1 VSGGVGPRRFFL
13 FFAMATSSTP
23 PPTGDNI
30 AASAI
35 FKKFL
40 ASAESYIK
48 QPTRLKKL
56 LLDAFNKA
64 REKKEIGTLAHEAW
78 ETLQSLFRLIKLS
91 AAGEYTGVPT
101 TTVVAAVA
109 VLIYF
114 LSPIDLIPD
123 FIPVVG
129 LLDDM
134 ALVAWF
140 STSIKHELDKFHEW
154 EATKASTVVTDEE
167 LYQSRGAQAS
177 SYASQAPASPASSGE
192 QWPSSQASAKNAGT
206 IELPSAPAGTGQS
219 ATDAGLGSPTSSV
232 TEPVHD
238 AGPDGPAPDLSGVDD
253 IANVSDGSRDGN
265 AGQRND
271 TGGNNR

>member
-1 VSGGVGPRRFFL
+1 
-13 FFAMATSSTP
+13 MATYNSP
-23 PPTGDNI
+23 PSGNDV
-30 AASAI
+30 AGSKF

-40 ASAESYIK
+40 ATAENYIQ

-56 LLDAFNKA
+56 LTDAYQKA
-64 REKKEIGTLAHEAW
+64 SEKKELGTLAHEAW
-78 ETLQSLFRLIKLS
+78 DTLQSLFRLIKLS
-91 AAGEYTGVPT
+91 ISGEYTELPT
-101 TTVVAAVA
+101 STVVAAVA

-140 STSIKHELDKFHEW
+140 STSIKHELDKFHTW
-154 EATKASTVVTDEE
+154 EAAKAATVVSDEE
-167 LYQSRGAQAS
+167 LWKNR
-177 SYASQAPASPASSGE
+177 PATSTPALAMSTTN
-192 QWPSSQASAKNAGT
+192 QSAKTTGT
-206 IELPSAPAGTGQS
+206 STGTYPTAPTGTNQS
-219 ATDAGLGSPTSSV
+219 ATDAGLGSPTSSITKPISDV
-232 TEPVHD
+232 
-238 AGPDGPAPDLSGVDD
+238 GPDGPLPEPTTESAKRAGVDD

-265 AGQRND
+265 AGQHND

>member
-1 VSGGVGPRRFFL
+1 
-13 FFAMATSSTP
+13 MASTTTP
-23 PPTGDNI
+23 PPNGKDI
-30 AASAI
+30 AASVI

-40 ASAESYIK
+40 AAAEGYIK

-64 REKKEIGTLAHEAW
+64 REKKDVGTLAHEAW

-91 AAGEYTGVPT
+91 ASGEYTGVPA

-114 LSPIDLIPD
+114 LSPLDLIPD

-154 EATKASTVVTDEE
+154 EATKNATVVADDE
-167 LYQSRGAQAS
+167 LYKNRGAAS
-177 SYASQAPASPASSGE
+177 STEWRTGATIVPTAPASPTTN
-192 QWPSSQASAKNAGT
+192 QSAKNAGT
-206 IELPSAPAGTGQS
+206 VELPAAPAGSNQT
-219 ATDAGLGSPTSSV
+219 ATDAGLGSPTSA
-232 TEPVHD
+232 TTAPIHD
-238 AGPDGPAPDLSGVDD
+238 IGPDGPLPEPKGDD
-253 IANVSDGSRDGN
+253 VAKTSDGSRDGN
-265 AGQRND
+265 RDQPTDA
-271 TGGNNR
+271 GGNVR

>member
-1 VSGGVGPRRFFL
+1 
-13 FFAMATSSTP
+13 MASTTTP
-23 PPTGDNI
+23 PPSGKDI
-30 AASAI
+30 AASVL

-40 ASAESYIK
+40 AAAEGYIT
-48 QPTRLKKL
+48 QPSRLKKL
-56 LLDAFNKA
+56 LVDAFNKA
-64 REKKEIGTLAHEAW
+64 REKKDVGTLAHEAW

-91 AAGEYTGVPT
+91 AAGEYTGVPA

-154 EATKASTVVTDEE
+154 EATKNATVVADDELFQTRGADGGTEWRSAPTASTTN
-167 LYQSRGAQAS
+167 Q
-177 SYASQAPASPASSGE
+177 
-192 QWPSSQASAKNAGT
+192 SAKNAGT
-206 IELPSAPAGTGQS
+206 IELPTAPAGSNQS
-219 ATDAGLGSPTSSV
+219 ATDAGLGRYPARRASMILPTSAIARVMATGASA
-232 TEPVHD
+232 TMR
-238 AGPDGPAPDLSGVDD
+238 AAMCASGY
-253 IANVSDGSRDGN
+253 
-265 AGQRND
+265 
-271 TGGNNR
+271 

>member
-1 VSGGVGPRRFFL
+1 
-13 FFAMATSSTP
+13 MATTNSP
-23 PPTGDNI
+23 PPSGDNI

-40 ASAESYIK
+40 AAAEGYIK

-78 ETLQSLFRLIKLS
+78 DTLQSLFRLIKLS
-91 AAGEYTGVPT
+91 ASGEYTGVPT
-101 TTVVAAVA
+101 ATVVAAVA

-114 LSPIDLIPD
+114 ISPIDLIPD

-154 EATKASTVVTDEE
+154 EATKASTLVADDE
-167 LYQSRGAQAS
+167 LYKTRGAE
-177 SYASQAPASPASSGE
+177 ASPST
-192 QWPSSQASAKNAGT
+192 QWQTRSAAATNQSAKSAGT
-206 IELPSAPAGTGQS
+206 IELPSAPAGSDQS
-219 ATDAGLGSPTSSV
+219 ATDAGLGSPTS
-232 TEPVHD
+232 TTARPIHD
-238 AGPDGPAPDLSGVDD
+238 AGAD
-253 IANVSDGSRDGN
+253 IAPTGQPTTDATANTTDGSRDGN
-265 AGQRND
+265 ND
-271 TGGNNR
+271 REATGGNVR

>member
-1 VSGGVGPRRFFL
+1 
-13 FFAMATSSTP
+13 MASTTTP
-23 PPTGDNI
+23 PPNGKDI
-30 AASAI
+30 AASVI

-40 ASAESYIK
+40 AAAEGYVK

-56 LLDAFNKA
+56 LIDAFNKA
-64 REKKEIGTLAHEAW
+64 REKKDVGTLAHEAW

-91 AAGEYTGVPT
+91 AAGEYTGVPA

-154 EATKASTVVTDEE
+154 EATKSATVVADDELYKNRGAASGSEWRTGATVVTTN
-167 LYQSRGAQAS
+167 Q
-177 SYASQAPASPASSGE
+177 
-192 QWPSSQASAKNAGT
+192 SAKNAGT
-206 IELPSAPAGTGQS
+206 VELPTAPAGSDQT
-219 ATDAGLGSPTSSV
+219 ATDAGLGSPTSS
-232 TEPVHD
+232 TTAPIHD
-238 AGPDGPAPDLSGVDD
+238 IGPDGPLPEPKGNDV
-253 IANVSDGSRDGN
+253 ANTSDGSRDGN
-265 AGQRND
+265 RDQPTDA
-271 TGGNNR
+271 GGNVR

>member
-1 VSGGVGPRRFFL
+1 
-13 FFAMATSSTP
+13 MATTSSP
-23 PPTGDNI
+23 PPSGDNI
-30 AASAI
+30 AASVL

-40 ASAESYIK
+40 ASAEGYVK

-114 LSPIDLIPD
+114 ISPIDLIPD

-167 LYQSRGAQAS
+167 LTQTRGAQAS
-177 SYASQAPASPASSGE
+177 SFASQASHPKASPASPGE
-192 QWPSSQASAKNAGT
+192 QWPRSEASAKNAGT

-232 TEPVHD
+232 TEPVHG

>member
-1 VSGGVGPRRFFL
+1 
-13 FFAMATSSTP
+13 MATTSSTP
-23 PPTGDNI
+23 PTGDNV

-40 ASAESYIK
+40 AAAEGYIK

-78 ETLQSLFRLIKLS
+78 DTLQSLFRLIKLS
-91 AAGEYTGVPT
+91 ASGEYTGVPT
-101 TTVVAAVA
+101 ATVVAAVA

-154 EATKASTVVTDEE
+154 EAAKAATVVPDSE
-167 LYQSRGAQAS
+167 LYQTRGGQAS
-177 SYASQAPASPASSGE
+177 PSHE
-192 QWPSSQASAKNAGT
+192 QWQTRSAATTNQSAKSTGI
-206 IELPSAPAGTGQS
+206 IELPSAPAGSDQS
-219 ATDAGLGSPTSSV
+219 ATDAGLGSPTSS
-232 TEPVHD
+232 TARPVHE
-238 AGPDGPAPDLSGVDD
+238 AGADVQPGDQSATDTVG
-253 IANVSDGSRDGN
+253 NTTDGSRDGN
-265 AGQRND
+265 DGRQA
-271 TGGNNR
+271 TGGNVR

>member
-1 VSGGVGPRRFFL
+1 
-13 FFAMATSSTP
+13 MATTSTP
-23 PPTGDNI
+23 PAGDNI

-40 ASAESYIK
+40 ASAENYLK

-64 REKKEIGTLAHEAW
+64 REKKEIGALAHEAW
-78 ETLQSLFRLIKLS
+78 DTLQSLFRLIKLS
-91 AAGEYTGVPT
+91 VAGEYTGVPT

-114 LSPIDLIPD
+114 LSPIDLVPD

-154 EATKASTVVTDEE
+154 EATKASTIVSDDE
-167 LYQSRGAQAS
+167 LYTNRGA
-177 SYASQAPASPASSGE
+177 APATSQPATAGARSLGAMPPN
-192 QWPSSQASAKNAGT
+192 QSAKNAGT
-206 IELPSAPAGTGQS
+206 TNLPTAPAGTGQS
-219 ATDAGLGSPTSSV
+219 ATDAGLGSPGSSTTS
-232 TEPVHD
+232 PVH
-238 AGPDGPAPDLSGVDD
+238 
-253 IANVSDGSRDGN
+253 N
-265 AGQRND
+265 AGADINRDAPSWGDVPGNTTEGTRDSND
-271 TGGNNR
+271 GRTATGGNVR

>member
-1 VSGGVGPRRFFL
+1 
-13 FFAMATSSTP
+13 MASTTTP
-23 PPTGDNI
+23 PPNGKDI
-30 AASAI
+30 AASVL

-40 ASAESYIK
+40 AAAEGYIT
-48 QPTRLKKL
+48 QPSRLKKL
-56 LLDAFNKA
+56 LVDAFNKA
-64 REKKEIGTLAHEAW
+64 REKKDVGTLAHEAW

-91 AAGEYTGVPT
+91 AAGEYTGVPA

-154 EATKASTVVTDEE
+154 EATKNATVVADEE
-167 LYQSRGAQAS
+167 LFQTRGADGSTEWRTSAATAATTNQ
-177 SYASQAPASPASSGE
+177 
-192 QWPSSQASAKNAGT
+192 SAKNSGNS
-206 IELPSAPAGTGQS
+206 ELPTAPAGSDQT
-219 ATDAGLGSPTSSV
+219 ATDAGLGSPTSS
-232 TEPVHD
+232 TTAPIHD
-238 AGPDGPAPDLSGVDD
+238 IGPDGPLPEAQGVDD
-253 IANVSDGSRDGN
+253 IANISDSSRDGN
-265 AGQRND
+265 RGQRND
-271 TGGNNR
+271 AGGNVR

>member
-1 VSGGVGPRRFFL
+1 
-13 FFAMATSSTP
+13 MATTSTP
-23 PPTGDNI
+23 PPSGDNI

-40 ASAESYIK
+40 AAAESYIK

-78 ETLQSLFRLIKLS
+78 DTLQSLFRLIKLS

-114 LSPIDLIPD
+114 LSPIDLVPD

-154 EATKASTVVTDEE
+154 EATKAATVVSDDE
-167 LYQSRGAQAS
+167 LRQDRGAHAGSPAGLALGSPAQPQATHTK
-177 SYASQAPASPASSGE
+177 ASPASPGE
-192 QWPSSQASAKNAGT
+192 QWPHSEGSAKHAGT
-206 IELPSAPAGTGQS
+206 TELPSAPAGTGQS
-219 ATDAGLGSPTSSV
+219 ATDAGLGSPSSS
-232 TEPVHD
+232 TASPVHE
-238 AGPDGPAPDLSGVDD
+238 AGADVQPGDQSATDTT
-253 IANVSDGSRDGN
+253 ANTTDGSRDGN
-265 AGQRND
+265 DGRTA
-271 TGGNNR
+271 TGGNVR

>member
-1 VSGGVGPRRFFL
+1 
-13 FFAMATSSTP
+13 MATTSTP
-23 PPTGDNI
+23 PAGDNI

-40 ASAESYIK
+40 AAAENYIK

-64 REKKEIGTLAHEAW
+64 REKKEIGALAHEAW
-78 ETLQSLFRLIKLS
+78 DTLQSLFRLIKLS
-91 AAGEYTGVPT
+91 VAGEYTGVPT

-154 EATKASTVVTDEE
+154 EATKASTIVSDEE
-167 LYQSRGAQAS
+167 LRTNRGA
-177 SYASQAPASPASSGE
+177 APAPGQPATPGIRSLS
-192 QWPSSQASAKNAGT
+192 ATTNHSAKNAGT
-206 IELPSAPAGTGQS
+206 TDLPTAPAGTHQS
-219 ATDAGLGSPTSSV
+219 ATDAGLGSPSSS
-232 TEPVHD
+232 TASPVHN
-238 AGPDGPAPDLSGVDD
+238 AGPDVAGPGSAGVDD
-253 IANVSDGSRDGN
+253 FANVSDGSRDGN
-265 AGQRND
+265 TDMRND
-271 TGGNNR
+271 TGGNDR

>member
-1 VSGGVGPRRFFL
+1 
-13 FFAMATSSTP
+13 MATTNTP
-23 PPTGDNI
+23 PAGDNI

-91 AAGEYTGVPT
+91 VAGEYTGVPT

-154 EATKASTVVTDEE
+154 EATKASTMVSDDE
-167 LYQSRGAQAS
+167 LYSNRGE
-177 SYASQAPASPASSGE
+177 APNQPATAGARSLGAATN
-192 QWPSSQASAKNAGT
+192 QSAKNAGT
-206 IELPSAPAGTGQS
+206 TDLPTAPAGTGQS

-238 AGPDGPAPDLSGVDD
+238 AGPDGPSPDLSGVDD

-271 TGGNNR
+271 TGGNDR

>member
-1 VSGGVGPRRFFL
+1 
-13 FFAMATSSTP
+13 MATTSIP
-23 PPTGDNI
+23 PAGDNI

-40 ASAESYIK
+40 ASAENYIK

-78 ETLQSLFRLIKLS
+78 DTLQSLFRLIKLS
-91 AAGEYTGVPT
+91 VAGEYTGVPT

-114 LSPIDLIPD
+114 LSPIDLVPD
-123 FIPVVG
+123 FIPVIG

-154 EATKASTVVTDEE
+154 EATKASTIVSDEE
-167 LYQSRGAQAS
+167 LFSNRGTAPT
-177 SYASQAPASPASSGE
+177 ASQPATAGPRSLGAVASN
-192 QWPSSQASAKNAGT
+192 QSAKNAGT
-206 IELPSAPAGTGQS
+206 TNLPTAPAGTNQS

-232 TEPVHD
+232 TKPVHD
-238 AGPDGPAPDLSGVDD
+238 AGPDGPAAGSPGVDD

-271 TGGNNR
+271 TGGNDR

>member
-1 VSGGVGPRRFFL
+1 MFSPFFC
-13 FFAMATSSTP
+13 MATYNSP
-23 PPTGDNI
+23 PPSGNDV
-30 AASAI
+30 AGSVL

-40 ASAESYIK
+40 AAAESYIK
-48 QPTRLKKL
+48 QPSRLKTL
-56 LLDAFNKA
+56 LIDAFNKA

-91 AAGEYTGVPT
+91 ASGEYTGVPK

-154 EATKASTVVTDEE
+154 ESAKAATLVSDDELTKTGASDVTKPMRLEPWE
-167 LYQSRGAQAS
+167 TRSAS
-177 SYASQAPASPASSGE
+177 STNQ
-192 QWPSSQASAKNAGT
+192 SAKSTGT
-206 IELPSAPAGTGQS
+206 TNLPTAPAGTYQS
-219 ATDAGLGSPTSSV
+219 ATDAGLGSPSSSTTQPIHDRGADVGSDDRRTSDV
-232 TEPVHD
+232 
-238 AGPDGPAPDLSGVDD
+238 A
-253 IANVSDGSRDGN
+253 ANTTDGSRHPTDGRE
-265 AGQRND
+265 A
-271 TGGNNR
+271 TGGNVR

>member
-1 VSGGVGPRRFFL
+1 
-13 FFAMATSSTP
+13 MASTTTP
-23 PPTGDNI
+23 PPNGKDI
-30 AASAI
+30 AASAL

-40 ASAESYIK
+40 AAAEGYIT
-48 QPTRLKKL
+48 QPSRLKKL
-56 LLDAFNKA
+56 LVDAFNKA
-64 REKKEIGTLAHEAW
+64 REKKDVGTLAHEAW

-91 AAGEYTGVPT
+91 ASGEYTGVPA

-154 EATKASTVVTDEE
+154 EATKNATVVADEE
-167 LYQSRGAQAS
+167 LFQTRGADGSTEWRSASAMAS
-177 SYASQAPASPASSGE
+177 STNQ
-192 QWPSSQASAKNAGT
+192 SAKNSGT
-206 IELPSAPAGTGQS
+206 PALPTAPAGSDQT
-219 ATDAGLGSPTSSV
+219 ATDAGLGSPTSS
-232 TEPVHD
+232 TTAPIHD
-238 AGPDGPAPDLSGVDD
+238 IGPDGPLPEPQGDD
-253 IANVSDGSRDGN
+253 VANTSDGSRDGN
-265 AGQRND
+265 RGQHND
-271 TGGNNR
+271 TGGNVR

>member
-1 VSGGVGPRRFFL
+1 
-13 FFAMATSSTP
+13 MASTTTP
-23 PPTGDNI
+23 PPNGKDI
-30 AASAI
+30 AASAL

-40 ASAESYIK
+40 AAAEGYIT
-48 QPTRLKKL
+48 QPSRLKKL
-56 LLDAFNKA
+56 LVDAFNKA
-64 REKKEIGTLAHEAW
+64 REKKDVGTLAHEAW

-91 AAGEYTGVPT
+91 AAGEYTGVPD

-154 EATKASTVVTDEE
+154 EATKNATVVADEE
-167 LYQSRGAQAS
+167 LFQTRGADGSTEWRSAS
-177 SYASQAPASPASSGE
+177 ATAATTNQ
-192 QWPSSQASAKNAGT
+192 SAKNTGT
-206 IELPSAPAGTGQS
+206 PALPTAPAGSDQT
-219 ATDAGLGSPTSSV
+219 ATDAGLGSPTSS
-232 TEPVHD
+232 TTAPIHD
-238 AGPDGPAPDLSGVDD
+238 IGPDGPLPEPQGDD
-253 IANVSDGSRDGN
+253 VANTSDGSRDGN
-265 AGQRND
+265 RGQHND
-271 TGGNNR
+271 AGGNVR

>member
-1 VSGGVGPRRFFL
+1 
-13 FFAMATSSTP
+13 MATTNIP
-23 PPTGDNI
+23 PAGDNI

-91 AAGEYTGVPT
+91 ATGEYTGVPT

-154 EATKASTVVTDEE
+154 EATKASTMVSDDE
-167 LYQSRGAQAS
+167 LYSSRGAA
-177 SYASQAPASPASSGE
+177 ATPSQPATAGTRSLSATTN
-192 QWPSSQASAKNAGT
+192 QSAKNAGT
-206 IELPSAPAGTGQS
+206 TDLPTAPAGSGQS

-271 TGGNNR
+271 TGGNDR

>member
-1 VSGGVGPRRFFL
+1 
-13 FFAMATSSTP
+13 MATTSTP
-23 PPTGDNI
+23 PPSGDNI

-154 EATKASTVVTDEE
+154 EATKAATVVSDDE
-167 LYQSRGAQAS
+167 LRQDRGAHAG
-177 SYASQAPASPASSGE
+177 SYASHALAQPQATHTKASPASPGE
-192 QWPSSQASAKNAGT
+192 QWPHSEGSAKHAGT
-206 IELPSAPAGTGQS
+206 TELPSAPAGAGQS
-219 ATDAGLGSPTSSV
+219 ATDAGLGSPSSS
-232 TEPVHD
+232 TARPVHE
-238 AGPDGPAPDLSGVDD
+238 AGADVQPGDQSATDTVG
-253 IANVSDGSRDGN
+253 NTTDGSRDGN
-265 AGQRND
+265 DGRQA
-271 TGGNNR
+271 TGGNVR